1 MRTASAAAL
10 AIALAVIPSA
20 MLAQDNTRTFAGTK
34 WGGGE
39 DDTKEKISAAGFE
52 FTQKD
57 EDGDLNFDGEV
68 MGYGS
73 RVYAMLTPDG
83 KLMKVTVLI
92 ATPDEEAI
100 STWRTM
106 MANMTKKYGEPAHL
120 FETFKSPYKKG
131 DGKTEQA
138 IQEGKGTL
146 AAFWGDE
153 DEGFMMVE
161 VTDKLAVR
169 VAYESKYWPLESDR
183 RTGKT
188 PSSSSSGGKA
198 KRDPAPASSPF

>member
-1 MRTASAAAL
+1 MKTASAAAL
-10 AIALAVIPSA
+10 ALALAIIPSA
-20 MLAQDNTRTFAGTK
+20 MLAQDNTRTFAGTR
-34 WGGGE
+34 WGGSE
-39 DDTKEKISAAGFE
+39 DDTKAKIGAAGFE

-68 MGYGS
+68 MGFGS

-83 KLMKVTVLI
+83 KLVKVTVLL

-106 MANMTKKYGEPAHL
+106 LTSMTKKYGEPSHL
-120 FETFKSPYKKG
+120 FETFKAPYKKG
-131 DGKTEQA
+131 DGKAEQA
-138 IQEGKGTL
+138 IQEDKGTM

-153 DEGFMMVE
+153 DEGFMMLE

-169 VAYESKYWPLESDR
+169 VAYESKNWPQESDR
-183 RTGKT
+183 RTGNT
-188 PSSSSSGGKA
+188 SSGGKA
-198 KRDPAPASSPF
+198 KRDPAPTTNPF

>member
-10 AIALAVIPSA
+10 ALALAVIPSVMA
-20 MLAQDNTRTFAGTK
+20 AQDNHRTFAGTS
-34 WGGGE
+34 WGAGE
-39 DDTKEKISAAGFE
+39 DDTKAKISAAGFE

-57 EDGDLNFDGEV
+57 DDGDLNFDGEV
-68 MGYGS
+68 SGYSS

-100 STWRTM
+100 PTWRTM
-106 MANMTKKYGEPAHL
+106 LTTMTKKYGEPAHL
-120 FETFKSPYKKG
+120 FETFKAPYKKG
-131 DGKTEQA
+131 DGKAEEA
-138 IQEGKGTL
+138 IQEGKGTM

-153 DEGFMMVE
+153 EEGFMMLE

-169 VAYESKYWPLESDR
+169 VAYESKFWPQESDR

-188 PSSSSSGGKA
+188 SGGASSGGKA
-198 KRDPAPASSPF
+198 KRDPAASSPF

>member
-1 MRTASAAAL
+1 MKTASAAAL
-10 AIALAVIPSA
+10 ALAFAIIPST
-20 MLAQDNTRTFAGTK
+20 MMAQDNNRTFASTR
-34 WGGGE
+34 WGAGE
-39 DDTKEKISAAGFE
+39 DDTKAKVTAAGFE

-68 MGYGS
+68 MSYAS
-73 RVYAMLTPDG
+73 RVYAMLTPG
-83 KLMKVTVLI
+83 GELVKVTVLM

-106 MANMTKKYGEPAHL
+106 LSTLTKKYGEPAHL
-120 FETFKSPYKKG
+120 FETFKAPYKKG
-131 DGKTEQA
+131 DGKTEEA
-138 IQEGKGTL
+138 IQEGKGTM

-153 DEGFMMVE
+153 EEGFMMLE

-169 VAYESKYWPLESDR
+169 VAYESKNWPQESDR
-183 RTGKT
+183 RTGKST
-188 PSSSSSGGKA
+188 SGSSTGKA